1 VQTLANVPTLFSAQ
15 INRQEPLDRT
25 MGNLRPITREPV
37 HFPVQDS
44 PTKRMRRPDDSQ
56 RCVPTVIV
64 DKSCLFRAG
73 LIHTL
78 VKTRFRVVA
87 DCASLSEL
95 PVKALNG
102 KPALLLISMDGDTA
116 SLAQVRLLQEAHSA
130 LQIVM
135 LSEQF
140 SLEEALS
147 ALRSGRHSYLMKDEI
162 SPEIVLKSL
171 ELTLLG
177 AAVVVSRG
185 FVDGIANDRAAVTDE
200 TVAPEDRLNDRAA
213 VTDETVAPED
223 RPEDVAECAAP
234 VAAERPQRAPGLS
247 GRERLIL
254 SHLMQGAANKHIARE
269 LGIAEATV
277 KVHVKSLLRKVRV
290 HNRTQAAMWGIN
302 NLDSASAEHGDQQH
316 SC

>member
-1 VQTLANVPTLFSAQ
+1 MQTLANVPTLFSAQ
-15 INRQEPLDRT
+15 TDRQEPPERAMD
-25 MGNLRPITREPV
+25 NLRPVTREPV
-37 HFPVQDS
+37 HFPVPDS
-44 PTKRMRRPDDSQ
+44 PTKRMRRPDDNQ
-56 RCVPTVIV
+56 RGVPTVIV

-95 PVKALNG
+95 PVKALNS

-116 SLAQVRLLQEAHSA
+116 SLAQVLLLQEAHPA

-140 SLEEALS
+140 CLEEALN
-147 ALRSGRHSYLMKDEI
+147 ALRSGRHSYIMKDEI
-162 SPEIVLKSL
+162 NPEIVLKSL

-185 FVDGIANDRAAVTDE
+185 FVDVIANDRTDVTEE
-200 TVAPEDRLNDRAA
+200 TVAPEDRQ
-213 VTDETVAPED
+213 PED
-223 RPEDVAECAAP
+223 RREDVVEYAAP
-234 VAAERPQRAPGLS
+234 VAAERPQRAAGLS

-302 NLDSASAEHGDQQH
+302 NLGSASAERDDERLSG
-316 SC
+316 